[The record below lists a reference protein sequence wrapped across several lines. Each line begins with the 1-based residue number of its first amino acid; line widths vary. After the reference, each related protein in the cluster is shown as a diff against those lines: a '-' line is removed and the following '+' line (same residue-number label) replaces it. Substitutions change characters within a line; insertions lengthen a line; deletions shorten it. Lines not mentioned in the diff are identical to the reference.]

1 MPDTPAACKNQALTP
16 EKQLWQSALNVL
28 SRREHSRKELQQKLA
43 RTLNEPEAI
52 DAVLNRLEED
62 GLVSDTR
69 FTESFIRMHL
79 GRGHGPMRIRQALEQ
94 KGVEEEVVSTALEEA
109 NPDWFELAE
118 TTRVKKFGDSLPSD
132 HKEKARQVRF
142 LQYRGFPINV
152 IMALF

>member
-1 MPDTPAACKNQALTP
+1 MPDTPAARQNKDVTP
-16 EKQLWQSALNVL
+16 EKQLWQSAINLL

-52 DAVLNRLEED
+52 DDVLNRLEDD

-79 GRGHGPMRIRQALEQ
+79 GRGHGPMRIRQELKQ
-94 KGVEEEVVSTALEEA
+94 KGVDEETVSIALEEA
-109 NPDWFELAE
+109 SPDWFALAE
-118 TTRVKKFGDSLPSD
+118 TTRVKKFGEEAPAD